1 MEEKKS
7 IFPLYET
14 LSILFIPFLIVL
26 FIEFVLRFG
35 MGPTVERISFFSPI
49 YASLIAICSCLWIK
63 KRIIFAFI
71 PMVLFS
77 VIIAII
83 LKGESTVVCK
93 FLYFFISLFILSF
106 FSVIGYAFSK
116 VIKKH
121 GSSYSHYILKFFVG
135 LFIFVCGML
144 IIHFFS
150 GFLNS
155 QITVVKSLI
164 SGIRE
169 GLLLGSG
176 VTIVIIMLSQKVD

>member
-1 MEEKKS
+1 MEEKNS
-7 IFPLYET
+7 IFPFYET
-14 LSILFIPFLIVL
+14 LTIIFIPFLIVI
-26 FIEFVLRFG
+26 FIEFALRFG

-63 KRIIFAFI
+63 KRIIFALF
-71 PMVLFS
+71 PMLLFS
-77 VIIAII
+77 VIIAIF
-83 LKGESTVVCK
+83 LKGEYTKIYK
-93 FLYFFISLFILSF
+93 FLYFFISLLILSF
-106 FSVIGYAFSK
+106 FSVIGYAFLK

-121 GSSYSHYILKFFVG
+121 GISYSHYILQFFVG

-164 SGIRE
+164 SGVRE

-176 VTIVIIMLSQKVD
+176 VTTVIIMLSQRVD